1 MKIAEENIDKAGEA
15 ILQLFQDLWALAEIV
30 DRMEVETL
38 VRFQNDCKAV
48 DEVGDAFME
57 PYGAH
62 TRKKM
67 RRLTIEQINLIC
79 KLKGNVALIHE
90 AKRENA
96 AAMKVREET
105 NENIRKGIHETRDRK
120 DRKKGPGG
128 SPKSDV

>member
-1 MKIAEENIDKAGEA
+1 MAEENIDKAGEA
-15 ILQLFQDLWALAEIV
+15 ILQLVQDLRALAEIV

-48 DEVGDAFME
+48 DEVEDAFLE
-57 PYGAH
+57 PYGAY

-67 RRLTIEQINLIC
+67 RRLTIEQIKLIC
-79 KLKGNVALIHE
+79 ELKGNVALIHE

-105 NENIRKGIHETRDRK
+105 NENIRKGIL
-120 DRKKGPGG
+120 
-128 SPKSDV
+128 